1 MRCNRAQML
10 SRYAAGEC
18 TPRERAAMAVHLGG
32 CPGCAARLAELREL
46 DALLDLWQPE
56 PAPGDLLESV
66 MQAVGRPSLEDGD
79 RHCRQAVPALPGRTA
94 QLLCNLGVAAALALA
109 IVWGAGP
116 LLSDSRA
123 MAGESADDLVNSY
136 ARASDTILQQAVDT
150 TWKLYDRIKFEE
162 WVKR

>member
-1 MRCNRAQML
+1 MRCDREQML

-18 TPRERAAMAVHLGG
+18 DPRERAAIAAHLGG

-56 PAPGDLLESV
+56 PAPEDLLESV
-66 MQAVGRPSLEDGD
+66 MQAVGRPSSEGGD
-79 RHCRQAVPALPGRTA
+79 RHCRQAAPVMPGRTA

-109 IVWGAGP
+109 IVWGTGP
-116 LLSDSRA
+116 WLSGSRA
-123 MAGESADDLVNSY
+123 MAGESADSLVNSY
-136 ARASDTILQQAVDT
+136 ARASDAILQQAVNT
-150 TWKLYDRIKFEE
+150 TWKFYDRINFEE